1 MSLKSGKTGEMK
13 GSELF
18 AKGSEL
24 FMISSELF
32 IKGSEPIKIPFSHLS
47 VLS

>member
-1 MSLKSGKTGEMK
+1 MSLKCGNNGEMK
-13 GSELF
+13 SSELF

-32 IKGSEPIKIPFSHLS
+32 IKGSELLKIRFFAFR
-47 VLS
+47 